1 MTHFNG
7 HHHRKS
13 CSFYVSSE
21 KKMYLHVLYKTV
33 NIGIIK
39 KMHCGIMIVI
49 YH

>member
-1 MTHFNG
+1 MVITIVNPAVFTFHL
-7 HHHRKS
+7 K
-13 CSFYVSSE
+13 